1 MKQPMLKIIK
11 YVVYDILRNRILIGY
26 TVLLLAISLSL
37 FNMEDDSTKGTLSL
51 TNIILIIV
59 PLVSIIFSTIHFYN
73 SYEFIEL
80 MMAQPVNRR
89 TILLSE
95 YFGVSISLLA
105 AFFVGTGIPVLLYD
119 GSGTGFIVF
128 LSGMM
133 LTQVFVSLAFWA
145 SVITRDKAKGIGLSL
160 MLWFYFS
167 LIYDGIILFFL
178 FSFNDYPLEKPIL
191 ALTCLNPVDLG
202 RILIL
207 LKLDIS
213 ALMGFTGALYKQFF
227 GSRMGLVFSLLV
239 MSAWIVIPLFFAVR
253 IFSKKNV

>member
-1 MKQPMLKIIK
+1 MFKITK

-26 TVLLLAISLSL
+26 TILLLIISLSL
-37 FNMEDDSTKGTLSL
+37 FNLEDDSMKGTLSL

-80 MMAQPVNRR
+80 LVAQPINRK

-95 YFGVSISLLA
+95 YLGVSFSLFA
-105 AFFVGTGIPVLLYD
+105 AFFIGIGIPVLLYD
-119 GSGTGFIVF
+119 ASSTGLMLL
-128 LSGMM
+128 LSGFM
-133 LTQVFVSLAFWA
+133 LTQIFVSLAFWA
-145 SVITRDKAKGIGLSL
+145 SVITRDKARGIGLS
-160 MLWFYFS
+160 MMIWFYFS

-191 ALTCLNPVDLG
+191 AITCLNPIDLG

-207 LKLDIS
+207 LKMDIS
-213 ALMGFTGALYKQFF
+213 ALMGFTGALYKDFF
-227 GSRMGLVFSLLV
+227 GTYTGLLFSMIM
-239 MSAWIVIPLFFAVR
+239 MSIWIVVPMLFAVR
-253 IFSKKNV
+253 IFNRKNL